1 MKCMKC
7 IVFINKVLL
16 RLFFFLSDDY
26 SIGYSVI
33 NVKVKLITESISN
46 LLLDSDRAMM
56 EIE

>member
-1 MKCMKC
+1 MKRMKC

-16 RLFFFLSDDY
+16 RLIFFLSNDY

-33 NVKVKLITESISN
+33 HVKVKLITESISN
-46 LLLDSDRAMM
+46 RLLDSDRAMM